1 MRLRLVFY
9 LLLFLKLN
17 VAFSAPHPLTGS
29 SIVNSTQSN
38 IVYSQLGF
46 KIDLVP
52 SGWVYRNGSEPNSKS
67 IEMGPSDLKQK
78 TTLSFR
84 LENVSKKTNLEQ
96 YVRQYLRDYNQYGF
110 EVTSLQS
117 NKKNLIPTV
126 VVDLTQKNKQT
137 KSRQV
142 FFNQNEKLI
151 IASCIDDFESF
162 DRTLA
167 NCNRILATF
176 QWLK

>member
-1 MRLRLVFY
+1 M
-9 LLLFLKLN
+9 
-17 VAFSAPHPLTGS
+17 
-29 SIVNSTQSN
+29 
-38 IVYSQLGF
+38 
-46 KIDLVP
+46 
-52 SGWVYRNGSEPNSKS
+52 
-67 IEMGPSDLKQK
+67 
-78 TTLSFR
+78 
-84 LENVSKKTNLEQ
+84 
-96 YVRQYLRDYNQYGF
+96 RQYLRDYNQYGF

-176 QWLK
+176 QWTK